1 MRAAHE
7 NKSTMHCTTHIAYQC
22 VLEVYRDL
30 LLVTGLHLK
39 YCPAS
44 LDGNNNINLLVNFL
58 LALSVYYLT
67 PTFLATTQTS
77 LPMNLGNIEPFT
89 RGLAASIS
97 HRTASRHTT
106 CKITWSIYHPRGLS
120 VINSAAR
127 ETRCK
132 FTKLSISSQL
142 CVVKQAYNIV
152 MASSPLSPCSPMTPG
167 REVIFESYLHKT
179 PPLDKLFVVSD
190 NQHLSHSP
198 CTWHTTN

>member
-1 MRAAHE
+1 M
-7 NKSTMHCTTHIAYQC
+7 
-22 VLEVYRDL
+22 
-30 LLVTGLHLK
+30 
-39 YCPAS
+39 
-44 LDGNNNINLLVNFL
+44 
-58 LALSVYYLT
+58 YYLT

-97 HRTASRHTT
+97 HRTAIYLRAIPRVRSRDQSTT
-106 CKITWSIYHPRGLS
+106 HAVFLLYIKLC
-120 VINSAAR
+120 SAR
-127 ETRCK
+127 DKVQVYE
-132 FTKLSISSQL
+132 LSISSQL

-198 CTWHTTN
+198 CT